1 MLYLGD
7 TTEKTMLSVFSAA
20 FGSIFLLVLIV
31 KTLAY
36 QRTINSIYSI
46 DLIPIT
52 GGTKKH
58 FAGGI
63 VTILYVV
70 SLTIMIS
77 GVVVSYFTFHYFDI
91 GQIYVL

>member
-1 MLYLGD
+1 
-7 TTEKTMLSVFSAA
+7 MLSVFAVA
-20 FGSIFLLVLIV
+20 FGSIFLFVLIMRI
-31 KTLAY
+31 LAY
-36 QRTINSIYSI
+36 QKTINSIYSI

-52 GGTKKH
+52 GGTTKH

-77 GVVVSYFTFHYFDI
+77 GVVVSYLTLH
-91 GQIYVL
+91 